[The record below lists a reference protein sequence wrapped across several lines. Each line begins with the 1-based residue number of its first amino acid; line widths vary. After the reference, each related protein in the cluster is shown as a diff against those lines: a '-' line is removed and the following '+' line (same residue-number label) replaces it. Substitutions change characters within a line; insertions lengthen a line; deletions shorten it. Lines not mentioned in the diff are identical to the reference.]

1 MFSTF
6 KTWQGRPL
14 VRGTVILALTQLI
27 ASVAGLVRD
36 RVLTATFPGL
46 SVVDVYLAAFR
57 PSDLLFQAAVMSAM
71 GTVLVPILAGYHAR
85 QDREG
90 MDRILS
96 GSMVVGGLVFGAIA
110 LLMGLC
116 LPLLQPVLAGG
127 FDVAEAQLYITFGSL
142 ALLSNFLFV
151 FGTALGQYLITEERY
166 LAYGITPILYTLGT
180 IAGTILLTPI
190 FGAYGPMVGTLTGA
204 IVYVGVRLWAVLRI
218 GAKLSLVF
226 WHPDLKDMGRLM
238 LPRILSLSAFQAQ
251 LLVLDALATY
261 LPAGSITISN
271 YARNFQSVLVG
282 VVGIAVAQTVYA
294 PLSKTAATGNSEAF
308 GRLYRLGWVS
318 ILALTVPG
326 ALMLW
331 LAAPVA
337 AWLVHLTAVLP
348 VFAVTLGVFALSV
361 PLESLTH
368 LQYRAFYAY
377 KHTLWPSLAGIAGGL
392 GAIAVAW
399 LFIGQFGVV
408 ALAAGYAVGELLQV
422 AVLAALLPLVRR
434 SQRLAKTE

>member
-1 MFSTF
+1 MLSFF
-6 KTWQGRPL
+6 KKWQGRPI
-14 VRGTVILALTQLI
+14 VRGTVILAATQLL
-27 ASVAGLVRD
+27 ASVAGLLRD
-36 RVLTATFPGL
+36 RMLTATFPGL
-46 SVVDVYLAAFR
+46 GVVDVYLAAFR

-85 QDREG
+85 NDREG
-90 MDRILS
+90 MDRVLS

-110 LLMGLC
+110 LLLALA
-116 LPLLQPVLAGG
+116 LPWLQPVLAGG
-127 FDVAEAQLYITFGSL
+127 FTGDDARLYVTFGSL

-166 LAYGITPILYTLGT
+166 LAYGITPVLYTLGT
-180 IAGTILLTPI
+180 IAGTILLTPWL
-190 FGAYGPMVGTLTGA
+190 GAYGPMVGTLLGA
-204 IVYVGVRLWAVLRI
+204 VLYVTVRLVAVLRA

-251 LLVLDALATY
+251 LLFLDGLATY
-261 LPAGSITISN
+261 LPAGSVTISN

-294 PLSKTAATGNSEAF
+294 PLSKTAATRNDEAF
-308 GRLYRLGWVS
+308 DRLYRIGWIS

-326 ALMLW
+326 ALVLW

-348 VFAVTLGVFALSV
+348 LFALTLGVFALSV

-377 KHTLWPSLAGIAGGL
+377 KHTLWPSLAGIAGGA
-392 GAIAVAW
+392 GAIVSAW
-399 LFIGQFGVV
+399 LFIDQLGVV
-408 ALAAGYAVGELLQV
+408 SLALGYAVGELLQV
-422 AVLAALLPLVRR
+422 AVLAALLPLVRH
-434 SQRLAKTE
+434 KKD

>member
-1 MFSTF
+1 VLSFF
-6 KTWQGRPL
+6 KNWHGRPM
-14 VRGTVILALTQLI
+14 VRGTVILAATQLV

-36 RVLTATFPGL
+36 RMLTATFPGL
-46 SVVDVYLAAFR
+46 GVVDVYLAAFR

-85 QDREG
+85 HDRQG
-90 MDRILS
+90 MDRVLS

-110 LLMGLC
+110 LVLGLL
-116 LPLLQPVLAGG
+116 LPWLQPVLAGG
-127 FDVAEAQLYITFGSL
+127 FTGPDARLYIVFGSL

-166 LAYGITPILYTLGT
+166 LAYGVTPILYTLGT
-180 IAGTILLTPI
+180 IAGTVFLTPW
-190 FGAYGPMVGTLTGA
+190 FGAYGPMAGTLIGA
-204 IVYVGVRLWAVLRI
+204 VLYVLVRLAAVLRA
-218 GAKLSLVF
+218 GAKLSFVI

-238 LPRILSLSAFQAQ
+238 LPRILSLSAFQLQ
-251 LLVLDALATY
+251 LLFLDGLATY
-261 LPAGSITISN
+261 LPEGSVTISN

-294 PLSKTAATGNSEAF
+294 PLSKTAATRNDASF
-308 GRLYRLGWVS
+308 DRLYRLGWIS

-326 ALMLW
+326 AVALW

-348 VFAVTLGVFALSV
+348 LFALTLGVFAVSV

-377 KHTLWPSLAGIAGGL
+377 KHTLWPSLAGIAGGV
-392 GAIAVAW
+392 GAIAAAW
-399 LFIGQFGVV
+399 LFIGQWGVV
-408 ALAAGYAVGELLQV
+408 ALAAGYTIGELLQV
-422 AVLAALLPLVRR
+422 VVLAALLPLVRR
-434 SQRLAKTE
+434 TKT

>member
-1 MFSTF
+1 M
-6 KTWQGRPL
+6 
-14 VRGTVILALTQLI
+14 RGTVILAATQLL
-27 ASVAGLVRD
+27 ASIAGLVRD
-36 RVLTATFPGL
+36 RVLTSTFPGL
-46 SVVDVYLAAFR
+46 DVVDVYLASFR

-71 GTVLVPILAGYHAR
+71 GTVLVPILAGYHAKDDR
-85 QDREG
+85 QG
-90 MDRILS
+90 MDRVLS
-96 GSMVVGGLVFGAIA
+96 GAMVVGGLAFGVIA
-110 LLMGLC
+110 LLLAVF
-116 LPLLQPVLAGG
+116 LPVLQPFLAGG
-127 FDVAEAQLYITFGSL
+127 FTGEAAQLYVTFGSL

-180 IAGTILLTPI
+180 IAGTIFLTPLI
-190 FGAYGPMVGTLTGA
+190 GVYGPMAGTLLGA
-204 IVYVGVRLWAVLRI
+204 IIYVLVRLLAVLRI
-218 GAKLSLVF
+218 GARLSLVF
-226 WHPDLKDMGRLM
+226 WHPDLQAMGRLM

-251 LLVLDALATY
+251 LLILDAMATY

-294 PLSKTAATGNSEAF
+294 PLSKTAATRNSEAF
-308 GRLYRLGWVS
+308 SRLYRVGWIS
-318 ILALTVPG
+318 ILVLTIPG
-326 ALMLW
+326 AIGLW

-348 VFAVTLGVFALSV
+348 LFAVTLGIFALSV

-377 KHTLWPSLAGIAGGL
+377 KHTLWPSLAGIVGGT
-392 GAIAVAW
+392 GAISVAW
-399 LFIGQFGVV
+399 LLLDRFGVV

-422 AVLAALLPLVRR
+422 IVLAALLPLVRKK
-434 SQRLAKTE
+434 SVL